1 MNLPVRGERHGGSGS
16 TSTDDECNHPVVVNA
31 SYSVS
36 NQRTSEYYS
45 DPVLT
50 KPLLEYYG
58 QTSPKPVRS
67 QALQRLQSE
76 SFDVF

>member
-1 MNLPVRGERHGGSGS
+1 MRPTASLISGLLNIIL
-16 TSTDDECNHPVVVNA
+16 T
-31 SYSVS
+31 
-36 NQRTSEYYS
+36 
-45 DPVLT
+45 VLT

-67 QALQRLQSE
+67 QALQPLQSE